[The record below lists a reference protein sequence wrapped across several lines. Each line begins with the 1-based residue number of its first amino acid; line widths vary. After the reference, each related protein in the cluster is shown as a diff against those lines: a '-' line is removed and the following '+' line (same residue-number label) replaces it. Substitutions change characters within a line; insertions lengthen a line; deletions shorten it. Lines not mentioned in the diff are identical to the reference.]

1 MDLYILDKSF
11 NTLFVFDVYE
21 SFIWTDRF
29 DEFGDFEA
37 YLSPYEPAMEHLT
50 IGNYIWRK
58 DSEHMMIIKKVQIT
72 TDPVEG
78 AHAIVTGESLESILK
93 DRVIAQQTVLSGNL
107 QNGIRKLLNQTIIT
121 PSDSN
126 RRIGNFV
133 FRNSGDS
140 AITSL
145 LLDAQY
151 FGENLY
157 DVISEICYDK
167 HIGFKITLDDANQF
181 VFELYTG
188 VDRSYGQENRPYVV
202 FSPRYENLLNSDYV
216 YDVDNVRNVAYICG
230 EEPDLPEEDEEE
242 DPENP
247 KPKPII
253 TTQIVA
259 MTGGGSGLNRK
270 EIFVDG
276 SNLKTSYRDDDNQV
290 VYLSEAEY
298 RPQLEQK
305 GREELAEYYAEKSF
319 DGQILDGYQWTL
331 GIDYFMGDI
340 VQVENEYGMTARS
353 RVVEMITSEDTSGQ
367 QFYPSFEAV
376 T

>member
-1 MDLYILDKSF
+1 MDLYILDESF
-11 NTLFVFDVYE
+11 NTVFVFDVYE

-37 YLSPYEPAMEHLT
+37 YLSPHEPAMKYLT
-50 IGNYIWRK
+50 SGNYIWRK
-58 DSEHMMIIKKVQIT
+58 GSEHVMIIDKIQIT
-72 TDPVEG
+72 TDPIEG
-78 AHAIVTGESLESILK
+78 AHAIVTGKSLESILK
-93 DRVIAQQTVLSGNL
+93 DRVIAQQTVLSGSL
-107 QNGIRKLLNQTIIT
+107 QNGIRTLLNQTIIT
-121 PSDSN
+121 PSDSS
-126 RRIGNFV
+126 RRITNFV
-133 FRNSGDS
+133 FKNSEDS

-145 LLDAQY
+145 SLDAQY

-167 HIGFKITLDDANQF
+167 HIGFKITLNDANQF
-181 VFELYTG
+181 VFELYAG
-188 VDRSYGQENRPYVV
+188 VDRSYGQEIRPYVV
-202 FSPRYENLLNSDYV
+202 FSPRYDNLLNSDYI

-230 EEPDLPEEDEEE
+230 EEPDLPEEDEGTS
-242 DPENP
+242 DS
-247 KPKPII
+247 KPLIK
-253 TTQIVA
+253 TQIVA

-276 SNLKTSYRDDDNQV
+276 TNLKTSYRDDDNQV

-298 RPQLEQK
+298 RTQLEQK
-305 GREELAEYYAEKSF
+305 GREQLAEYYAEKSF

-331 GIDYFMGDI
+331 GVDYFMGDI

-353 RVVEMITSEDTSGQ
+353 RVVEMITAEDASGQ